1 MIFGEEKQVLSASSD
16 LCGRALYHRVHNY
29 TSRQT
34 AESQQSVQTL
44 V

>member
-29 TSRQT
+29 ASRQT